1 MAKFNGKKKVA
12 RKSNVVSVVNH
23 EGGVAFKPEAEE
35 ELVGILLTSFVQ
47 NEHYRNTDELVEQV
61 DKLVD
66 QIEDAKFVAQA
77 SVYARNEFGLRS
89 ITHILASKVANKIHE
104 LGGVPWGKNFF
115 NKVVHRPDDIT
126 EILSYYIDNYTDAK
140 NVKLQHALK
149 EGLARAF
156 GKFDAY
162 QLAKYKQEGKAMTL
176 ANAVRLLRP
185 APCDKNGKVDVDVK
199 KYLRTIPKQYR
210 KSVEKEV
217 KGKKTIKINALEA
230 LIKGLLKNTDTWE
243 AKKSEAGQN
252 ATTEAEKKEANAEV
266 WKEMIEKNMPQ
277 FALLRNLRNIIEQAP
292 DSVKDACKL
301 LTDEKR
307 ILKSLIMPF
316 RYYQAYKEIK
326 NIRSVQASKVL
337 DALSTALDI
346 SCQNIPDLGGSVM
359 LALDKSG
366 SMDDRLSDDSKMN
379 RKEVASL
386 LGAMVFKKTSDA
398 VVMAFADH
406 VQIVNLLKSNSVL
419 ANMEILDR
427 VNVGGGTIGYLI
439 PQYMNQNKLDIDN
452 LIVFTD
458 CEMYDGSG
466 YGNSFAGEVKK
477 YRGNVNAKT
486 KIFTF
491 NIAGYGTMQ
500 MPKEDKNAYNIYGFS
515 EKMFEVVQKLKTD
528 RKALVNAIKKV
539 EI

>member
-1 MAKFNGKKKVA
+1 
-12 RKSNVVSVVNH
+12 
-23 EGGVAFKPEAEE
+23 
-35 ELVGILLTSFVQ
+35 
-47 NEHYRNTDELVEQV
+47 
-61 DKLVD
+61 
-66 QIEDAKFVAQA
+66 
-77 SVYARNEFGLRS
+77 
-89 ITHILASKVANKIHE
+89 
-104 LGGVPWGKNFF
+104 
-115 NKVVHRPDDIT
+115 
-126 EILSYYIDNYTDAK
+126 
-140 NVKLQHALK
+140 
-149 EGLARAF
+149 
-156 GKFDAY
+156 
-162 QLAKYKQEGKAMTL
+162 
-176 ANAVRLLRP
+176 
-185 APCDKNGKVDVDVK
+185 
-199 KYLRTIPKQYR
+199 
-210 KSVEKEV
+210 
-217 KGKKTIKINALEA
+217 
-230 LIKGLLKNTDTWE
+230 
-243 AKKSEAGQN
+243 
-252 ATTEAEKKEANAEV
+252 
-266 WKEMIEKNMPQ
+266 MPQ

-326 NIRSVQASKVL
+326 DIRSVQASKVL

-366 SMDDRLSDDSKMN
+366 SMDDRLSDESKMN

-427 VNVGGGTIGYLI
+427 VNVGGGTSGYLI
-439 PQYMNQNKLDIDN
+439 PQYMNQHKLNIDN

-466 YGNSFAGEVKK
+466 YGNSFSGEVQK
-477 YRGNVNAKT
+477 YRGNINAKT
-486 KIFTF
+486 KIFIF